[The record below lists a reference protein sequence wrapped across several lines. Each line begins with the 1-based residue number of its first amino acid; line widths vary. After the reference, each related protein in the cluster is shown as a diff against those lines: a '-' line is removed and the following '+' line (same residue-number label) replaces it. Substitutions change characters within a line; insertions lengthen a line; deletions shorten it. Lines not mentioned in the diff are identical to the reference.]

1 MATSQPSHYLYTPSA
16 VLAGVVAGLYGV
28 SFLVTLVQIIRKR
41 SWVWLIMLLAIAM
54 EVVGFATRVVSANNV
69 QEKTP
74 YVVQFALVI
83 LAPVLMAGVIY
94 VVFSRIVFWAVP
106 PEHRTMRM
114 IWVPPR
120 FITLIF
126 VGFDII
132 SLLLQLCAAVLIA
145 GTDPTDSNAK
155 DKVNLGKNLGLAGVS
170 VQLFGFGLF
179 SVAAVRFHFT
189 SRQLSSDYAS
199 KNETRWNMTKHY
211 STLLYVV
218 NASCLLILIR
228 SIFRMIEFAQGKS
241 GTTQQAEWYQY
252 VFDTLPIFIVCVIYN
267 IWFPGSYLKHL
278 GFRLPKEERQLPLD
292 NESLGSRDVGTELQ
306 QQEQK

>member
-1 MATSQPSHYLYTPSA
+1 MFSDI
-16 VLAGVVAGLYGV
+16 
-28 SFLVTLVQIIRKR
+28 SFL
-41 SWVWLIMLLAIAM
+41 A
-54 EVVGFATRVVSANNV
+54 
-69 QEKTP
+69 
-74 YVVQFALVI
+74 
-83 LAPVLMAGVIY
+83 
-94 VVFSRIVFWAVP
+94 
-106 PEHRTMRM
+106 
-114 IWVPPR
+114 R

-218 NASCLLILIR
+218 NASCLLILVGYRFYFLIVER
-228 SIFRMIEFAQGKS
+228 REKANAGRFGPFFA
-241 GTTQQAEWYQY
+241 
-252 VFDTLPIFIVCVIYN
+252 
-267 IWFPGSYLKHL
+267 
-278 GFRLPKEERQLPLD
+278 
-292 NESLGSRDVGTELQ
+292 
-306 QQEQK
+306 